1 MGGDANANATRVNF
15 PEKKNTESPVKF
27 GLQLTNE

>member
-15 PEKKNTESPVKF
+15 PEKNTESPVKF